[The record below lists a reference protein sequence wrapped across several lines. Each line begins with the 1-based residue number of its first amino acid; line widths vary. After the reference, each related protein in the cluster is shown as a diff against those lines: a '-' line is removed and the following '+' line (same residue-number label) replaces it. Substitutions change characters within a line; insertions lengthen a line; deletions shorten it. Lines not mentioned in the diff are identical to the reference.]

1 MRAYGVL
8 YGIRITNVCNVHTEY
23 RSTLGN
29 VTCCTVVLR
38 ICIRNAFLIRFVFSS
53 GDHRSHEA
61 DARTQ
66 IGKSLAMKP
75 LQAGILGLDKALGR
89 RGRLVG
95 TWDLAPVSGLFPLQV
110 AQLLANITREAKTLK
125 DLKTFRCSPDPKC
138 AKCARCHS
146 IEIWAERLDS

>member
-1 MRAYGVL
+1 MLYSVFVL
-8 YGIRITNVCNVHTEY
+8 L
-23 RSTLGN
+23 SS
-29 VTCCTVVLR
+29 
-38 ICIRNAFLIRFVFSS
+38 FLISS

-75 LQAGILGLDKALGR
+75 LQAGIPGLDKALGR

-110 AQLLANITREAKTLK
+110 AQLLATLK
-125 DLKTFRCSPDPKC
+125 DVKTFRCSPDPKC

>member
-1 MRAYGVL
+1 ML
-8 YGIRITNVCNVHTEY
+8 
-23 RSTLGN
+23 SS
-29 VTCCTVVLR
+29 
-38 ICIRNAFLIRFVFSS
+38 FLISS

-75 LQAGILGLDKALGR
+75 LQAGIPGLDKALGR

-110 AQLLANITREAKTLK
+110 AQLPTSPERPRPSRILK
-125 DLKTFRCSPDPKC
+125 PSAAPQTPNAPNAPDAIQLKFGLSDLTVDRLKRMTGPRDPISPDTYPK
-138 AKCARCHS
+138 
-146 IEIWAERLDS
+146 